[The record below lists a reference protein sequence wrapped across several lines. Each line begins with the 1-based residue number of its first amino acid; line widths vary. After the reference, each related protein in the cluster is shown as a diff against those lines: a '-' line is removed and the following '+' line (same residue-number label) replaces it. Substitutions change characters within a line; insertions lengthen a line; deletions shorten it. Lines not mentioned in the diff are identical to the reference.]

1 MIGDELES
9 RYYFFPM
16 RLQFFADEGADKTE
30 QATPKKLQDARREGQ
45 VARSQEL
52 STAVMLLAFF
62 VAVKVFVS
70 FIGKRFLGNFK
81 DMKALSP
88 LKVGTKV
95 NKGDTIG
102 YVGSSGNSTG
112 PHLHF
117 EVQKNGKTVDPM
129 SFF

>member
-1 MIGDELES
+1 MVDHNNGYVTL
-9 RYYFFPM
+9 Y
-16 RLQFFADEGADKTE
+16 AH
-30 QATPKKLQDARREGQ
+30 
-45 VARSQEL
+45 
-52 STAVMLLAFF
+52 
-62 VAVKVFVS
+62 
-70 FIGKRFLGNFK
+70 
-81 DMKALSP
+81 MKALSP